1 MSDEDPD
8 DIFKNSKNRF
18 VRFYVF
24 CYKLLDVPV
33 TAFKGNHMGCNSKAN
48 IAYRVYIRQV
58 AAGVTKYRT
67 GPKYSDILH

>member
-33 TAFKGNHMGCNSKAN
+33 TAFKGNPELELES
-48 IAYRVYIRQV
+48 
-58 AAGVTKYRT
+58 
-67 GPKYSDILH
+67 